1 MTASILCIDDDPAA
15 GAILEHVLTRAGHR
29 TVLVSS
35 AEEAVRLVARL
46 PIDLILAEHRSVV
59 LAGANL
65 PARLKDEGHH
75 IPVILMTEDS
85 RLDHAVKPV
94 EPGAVDYLTKPIRA
108 EVLEIAVRRAL
119 ELVRLRRENG
129 ALRRELAR
137 IRGRD
142 VLVGDSDAFRRVMDL
157 VTSVAAGRAPVLLQ
171 GESGAGKELLA

>member
-1 MTASILCIDDDPAA
+1 MAAVPSPILSLRGVVTASILCIDDDPAA
-15 GAILEHVLTRAGHR
+15 GAILEHVLTRVGHR

-94 EPGAVDYLTKPIRA
+94 EPGAVEFEQFAIGQA
-108 EVLEIAVRRAL
+108 H
-119 ELVRLRRENG
+119 G
-129 ALRRELAR
+129 W
-137 IRGRD
+137 RGRD
-142 VLVGDSDAFRRVMDL
+142 GERSQESTWVMD
-157 VTSVAAGRAPVLLQ
+157 R
-171 GESGAGKELLA
+171 